1 MLRKSL
7 WIAAALGVAVAWNG
21 TNASAQET
29 VTFSSWGGA
38 YQDAET
44 KAYIEPAEKKLGIK
58 VKQDTLTGLAPVKSQ
73 VLSGKTFWDLV
84 DLGVTDCQRGAND
97 GIFMD
102 LDYKLIPAA
111 KDLPKHSVN
120 KQWVGL
126 LSFSTV
132 IAWNADIVKGE
143 GPKNWAEFWDVKKF
157 PGKRAMRNLARESLE
172 EALMADGV
180 APDKLYPLDVD
191 RAYKKLEELKPHLV
205 FWTSGGQS
213 AQMLKDGEAEYV
225 AIWNGRATALSKEGV
240 KIKLHFNQALFLT
253 ECLAVPKGAPNPQ
266 GAMRLINE
274 MLLPEPQ
281 ANLTKY
287 IDYGPIN
294 PKAYQT
300 GIITPEIAKTL
311 NSYPDNMKTQAVID
325 PDWWSTPAGEA
336 ALARWAS
343 FVQK

>member
-1 MLRKSL
+1 MRRMLL
-7 WIAAALGVAVAWNG
+7 VGAALSVAIAWSIG
-21 TNASAQET
+21 AASAQET

-44 KAYIEPAEKKLGIK
+44 KAFIEPAEKKLGIK
-58 VKQDTLTGLAPVKSQ
+58 VKQDNLNGLAPVKSQ
-73 VLSGKTFWDLV
+73 VLSGKVFWDVV

-97 GIFMD
+97 GIFAEI
-102 LDYKLIPAA
+102 DYKLIPAA
-111 KDLPKHSVN
+111 KDLPKASVN
-120 KQWVGL
+120 KHWVGL

-132 IAWNADIVKGE
+132 IAWNGDIVKGE
-143 GPKNWAEFWDVKKF
+143 GPKNWAEFWDTKKF

-180 APDKLYPLDVD
+180 PPDKLYPLDVD
-191 RAYKKLEELKPHLV
+191 RAYKKLEQLKPNLV

-225 AIWNGRATALSKEGV
+225 AIWNGRAAALIKDGV
-240 KIKLHFNQALFLT
+240 KVKLHFNQALFLT
-253 ECLAVPKGAPNPQ
+253 ECLAVPKGSPNPQ
-266 GAMRLINE
+266 GAMKLINE

-300 GIITPEIAKTL
+300 GIITPEIAKSL

-343 FVQK
+343 FVGK

>member
-1 MLRKSL
+1 MKRTLL
-7 WIAAALGVAVAWNG
+7 IAAAIVGAVAWNG
-21 TNASAQET
+21 ASAEDV

-44 KAYIEPAEKKLGIK
+44 KAFIEPAEKKLGIK
-58 VKQDTLTGLAPVKSQ
+58 VKQDNLNGLAPVKSQ
-73 VLSGKTFWDLV
+73 VVSGKVFWDVV

-111 KDLPKHSVN
+111 KDLPKDAVN
-120 KQWVGL
+120 KSWVGL

-132 IAWNADIVKGE
+132 IAWNADVVKGE
-143 GPKNWAEFWDVKKF
+143 GPKNWAEFWDTKKF

-172 EALMADGV
+172 QALMADGV
-180 APDKLYPLDVD
+180 PPDKLYPLDVD
-191 RAYKKLEELKPHLV
+191 RAYKKLEQLKPNLV

-225 AIWNGRATALSKEGV
+225 AIWNGRAAALTKEGV
-240 KIKLHFNQALFLT
+240 KVKMHYNQALFLT
-253 ECLAVPKGAPNPQ
+253 ECVAVPKGAPNPQ
-266 GAMRLINE
+266 GAMKLINE
-274 MLLPEPQ
+274 MLAPEPQ

-300 GIITPEIAKTL
+300 GIITQEIAKTL
-311 NSYPDNMKTQAVID
+311 NSYPENMKTQAVIN

-336 ALARWAS
+336 ALARWAN
-343 FVQK
+343 FVGK